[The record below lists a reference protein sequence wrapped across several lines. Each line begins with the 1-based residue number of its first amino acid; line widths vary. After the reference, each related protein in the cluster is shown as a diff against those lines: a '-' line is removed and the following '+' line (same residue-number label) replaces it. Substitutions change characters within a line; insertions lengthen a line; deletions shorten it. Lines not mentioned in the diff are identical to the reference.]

1 MANSALV
8 RHTGDSLFHQ
18 GFLQVTPV
26 ICAMSDS
33 VPRTVGEPE
42 AAGSSAQPSAEF
54 ASLAKLHDLGTRY
67 LAEGDV
73 QQLLGEVLEIAM
85 SVTHASRGDVQLFR
99 PATRQ
104 LEIVA
109 QRGLPRQFVELLGQ
123 SPDAPCTTALA
134 RRARVVIEDVAA
146 SHDVADNVRAAMLE
160 CGIRGSQATPL
171 MARGGE
177 VVGIVSMHFSEPCH
191 SSDEQLRLVDLLARQ
206 ATDFIDYQRLKNELE
221 QALEREHQARAR
233 ADAESS
239 FKDRFIAMLAHELRQ
254 PLSAILPAIEL
265 QKRSLSPERRQR
277 AGEIIEEQIS
287 HLMKLVDD
295 VSDTSK
301 ISRGTL
307 ALHRERVD
315 LRDVIRRELDTVA
328 PHFATRRQQLTVDL
342 PAEGVWIFGDATRLK
357 QVFSNLLTNA
367 ANYTP
372 RGGHVQATLTIGGDA
387 AVFRLRD
394 DGKGIPHEAL
404 ERIFQPFERGDKE
417 SESPSV
423 GIGLALVRQ
432 LVGLHGGSV
441 SAFSAGRGQG
451 SEFVVTLP
459 LLSPAGHASVY

>member
-1 MANSALV
+1 
-8 RHTGDSLFHQ
+8 
-18 GFLQVTPV
+18 
-26 ICAMSDS
+26 MSDS
-33 VPRTVGEPE
+33 LPRTVGEPE
-42 AAGSSAQPSAEF
+42 AAGSSAQPSAELV
-54 ASLAKLHDLGTRY
+54 ASLVKLHDLGTRY

-73 QQLLGEVLEIAM
+73 RQLLAEVLEIAM

-104 LEIVA
+104 LEVVA
-109 QRGLPRQFVELLGQ
+109 QRGLSRPFMELLGE
-123 SPDAPCTTALA
+123 SADAPCTRALA
-134 RRARVVIEDVAA
+134 RRTRVVIEDVAA
-146 SHDVADNVRAAMLE
+146 SHDIADDVRAAMLE
-160 CGIRGSQATPL
+160 CGIRGSEATPL
-171 MARGGE
+171 IARGGE
-177 VVGIVSMHFSEPCH
+177 VVGIVSTHFSEPCH
-191 SSDEQLRLVDLLARQ
+191 STHEQLRLVDLFARQ
-206 ATDFIDYQRLKNELE
+206 ATDFIEYQRLKSELQ
-221 QALEREHQARAR
+221 QALDREQQARAQ
-233 ADAESS
+233 ADAETG

-277 AGEIIEEQIS
+277 AGEIIEEQIT

-328 PHFATRRQQLTVDL
+328 PHFAARRQQLTVDL

-372 RGGHVQATLTIGGDA
+372 RGGHVQATLTIEGDA

-404 ERIFQPFERGDKE
+404 ERIFQPFERGDRE
-417 SESPSV
+417 NESPSV

-459 LLSPAGHASVY
+459 LLSHAGHASVY